1 MPAQSS
7 KAFDM
12 LQECVL
18 SHFNVLPLLEDQL
31 VVEAVLGCPAKLL
44 TDVIPIL
51 IRLQQEMRLDSS
63 RKIVINAA
71 IRNT

>member
-7 KAFDM
+7 EAFDM
-12 LQECVL
+12 LEESVL
-18 SHFNVLPLLEDQL
+18 SDFDVFPLLEDQL

-63 RKIVINAA
+63 RKSMGDAA